1 MTQHNAA
8 QSPKRSVLMFK
19 RFGRCEVRVLVQWR
33 YSLQHTSSFLLHLV
47 AIFTLVIVGDFFP
60 DFVLGI
66 SAFLTARMYHLITD
80 ILWCVISNILKS
92 SQNLEVFIVR
102 YPGGLP
108 KGWGLF

>member
-1 MTQHNAA
+1 ML
-8 QSPKRSVLMFK
+8 VFK
-19 RFGRCEVRVLVQWR
+19 RFGRCEVRVLVLWR

-47 AIFTLVIVGDFFP
+47 AVFTLVIVGDFGYCRRFFP

-66 SAFLTARMYHLITD
+66 SAFLTARMYHLISD
-80 ILWCVISNILKS
+80 ILQCVILNILKS

-102 YPGGLP
+102 GPGGLP